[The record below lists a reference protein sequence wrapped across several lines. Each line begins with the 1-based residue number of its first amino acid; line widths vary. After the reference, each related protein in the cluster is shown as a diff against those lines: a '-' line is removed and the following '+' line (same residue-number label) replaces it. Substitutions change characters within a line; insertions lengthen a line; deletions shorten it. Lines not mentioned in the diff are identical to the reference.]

1 MHSYNASRRTRPD
14 FVLLSAKIF
23 VGLVLLGPV
32 LLGYA
37 VSQMPTRRVPTLPV
51 AIRATGGKIT
61 FPSTLIP
68 AVPSSLRIVR
78 LTLQAPPDTFLRS
91 SLVKVGAKTEDI
103 QPLAH
108 SALPELK
115 AAPETAVGLVQEDH
129 LIASWDT
136 QTGESQILPQLD
148 KLPTVIYAGAKDE
161 HLTQASTLARQIFA
175 SSEILPRD
183 VTQYTLGVPRPI
195 VGSTAQLA
203 SSGGKPTVSAVK
215 LYLTY
220 VAVSR
225 TVSGY
230 KVYGTGSHAAVAIG
244 TDGNVYGLVNRW
256 KAGSFAAAVA
266 ERRSKAQIQAALLET
281 LNPLTS
287 NSNVEVISVE
297 IAYYDG
303 NLDSMTPVYRVV
315 SRLHPLPSAG
325 ADAQLLQTTDYVATY
340 MSYGDGQLPA
350 ELVPGSGPAPSAA
363 PANRS
368 ALRQA
373 VIPAGDPTVGRYV
386 VRDAQSGFVSEAN
399 GFWSGLQSSH
409 NASQFTNSQY
419 YWAEPFVYTTDE
431 QSFVNNVNV
440 ALTEAHG
447 SPWEFTTESNCCDV
461 VHINNIPATEGYGA
475 ANHGKLDYWIIH
487 SCDVVPSAEDN
498 AEWWTPWFKVFQGLH
513 AVMGSR
519 TEMLFDNGAI
529 NQPFGQN
536 IGNGASVV
544 SAWFNASLSYYPAS
558 EQPPLDRPSAITVC
572 GHEPDTVFNTSAL
585 PAASCLTNYWQPN

>member
-1 MHSYNASRRTRPD
+1 MHSYNSSHGARPD
-14 FVLLSAKIF
+14 Y
-23 VGLVLLGPV
+23 VLLGAKILAGLVFLGPV
-32 LLGYA
+32 FFA
-37 VSQMPTRRVPTLPV
+37 VSQTPTPRKPALPGI
-51 AIRATGGKIT
+51 ARTTGGKVI
-61 FPSTLIP
+61 FPAALIP
-68 AVPSSLRIVR
+68 TVPSSLQVVK
-78 LTLQAPPDTFLRS
+78 LTVQPPPETFLRA
-91 SLVKVGAKTEDI
+91 SLAKTGVKADDI

-115 AAPETAVGLVQEDH
+115 AAPETSVGLVQEDR

-148 KLPTVIYAGAKDE
+148 KLPAVTYAGAKDE
-161 HLTQASTLARQIFA
+161 HLTQALTLARQIFA

-183 VTQYTLGVPRPI
+183 VTQYTLGVPRPV
-195 VGSTAQLA
+195 VGSTAQLV
-203 SSGGKPTVSAVK
+203 SSGGKPTVSDVK

-244 TDGNVYGLVNRW
+244 TDGSLYGLVNRW
-256 KAGSFAAAVA
+256 KAGSFASTLT
-266 ERRSKAQIQAALLET
+266 ERRSKAQIQAALLAV
-281 LNPLTS
+281 LKPLTS

-297 IAYYDG
+297 VAYVDD
-303 NLDSMTPVYRVV
+303 NLAAMTPVYRVV

-325 ADAQLLQTTDYVATY
+325 ANPQLLQSTDYVATY
-340 MSYGDGQLPA
+340 MAYGNGQLPA
-350 ELVPGSGPAPSAA
+350 ELVPGSGPAPSSA
-363 PANRS
+363 PANHS
-368 ALRQA
+368 ALDQA
-373 VIPAGDPTVGRYV
+373 VVPAGDPTVGRYV

-399 GFWSGLQSSH
+399 GFWDGLQSSH
-409 NASQFTNSQY
+409 NAGQFTNSQY
-419 YWAEPFVYTTDE
+419 YWAEPFIYTTDE

-447 SPWEFTTESNCCDV
+447 APWLFTTESNCCDV
-461 VHINNIPATEGYGA
+461 VNINDIPATEGYGA

-487 SCDVVPSAEDN
+487 SCEVVPSAEDN

-519 TEMLFDNGAI
+519 TDMLFDGGAV

-544 SAWFNASLSYYPAS
+544 SAWFNATLSYYPAS
-558 EQPPLDRPSAITVC
+558 EQPPTDRPSAVTVC
-572 GHEPDTVFNTSAL
+572 GHEPDTVFNTAAL